1 MQYLISEQIGPHPNV
16 IICGN
21 LSSTPNRLTGNLGH
35 KKRQLMTVHDNKMLH
50 IKHFGQVKLHKT
62 THLPQPSVHGTPKS
76 GLPHA

>member
-1 MQYLISEQIGPHPNV
+1 MQYLNSEQIGPYPNV

-21 LSSTPNRLTGNLGH
+21 LSPTPNRLTG
-35 KKRQLMTVHDNKMLH
+35 KKRQLMTVHDNRMLH
-50 IKHFGQVKLHKT
+50 IKHIGQVKLHKT